1 MEASPTLSRIGL
13 AGLAVMGQN
22 LTLNIAEKGFPIS
35 IYNRTTSKQGR
46 SYRGARRGVRPSPR
60 RKSSL
65 GAMYNPRDFA
75 LSIERPRSVINIIL
89 VKAEAPVDQTIVA
102 LSAYMEPGD
111 AIINGGNE

>member
-65 GAMYNPRDFA
+65 GAMVSPLWSCR
-75 LSIERPRSVINIIL
+75 
-89 VKAEAPVDQTIVA
+89 K
-102 LSAYMEPGD
+102 
-111 AIINGGNE
+111 